1 MNTEKLFLK
10 KKFIL
15 GLDKPIITFDLD
27 FFITCCH
34 VQEDFTIFSEKQRL
48 FDEIIECSIKYA
60 KKDIYLS
67 PLDITAYFDID
78 DFIFFEKDI
87 EEIFNFMLK
96 DLLPLFKNK
105 DGYVAKLICDILR
118 TKWREDGDEV
128 FYPKGEFFLR
138 RYFSNESLHKFMT
151 HGTFAHKFTNWLF
164 NQITWDKEP
173 INLTG
178 MVEHL
183 CEVKESKSDTR
194 SSSPSALF
202 KNVNLW
208 KNLRQKNAMDIN
220 FSNAEKFSA
229 SMDIKKFNWY
239 LWHECI

>member
-67 PLDITAYFDID
+67 PLDITAYFDVD

-87 EEIFNFMLK
+87 EQTFSFMLK
-96 DLLPLFKNK
+96 DLLPIFKNK
-105 DGYVAKLICDILR
+105 DGYVTKLIFDILQ

-138 RYFSNESLHKFMT
+138 RYFSKESLSKFMT
-151 HGTFAHKFTNWLF
+151 QGTFAHKFTNWLF
-164 NQITWDKEP
+164 NKITWDKEP

-178 MVEHL
+178 IVEHAS
-183 CEVKESKSDTR
+183 EVNTLELDTL
-194 SSSPSALF
+194 SSSALF

-208 KNLRQKNAMDIN
+208 KNLRPKNALDIN
-220 FSNAEKFSA
+220 FPDADKFEA
-229 SMDIKKFNWY
+229 SLNDLDKFKEPLNY
-239 LWHECI
+239 FI